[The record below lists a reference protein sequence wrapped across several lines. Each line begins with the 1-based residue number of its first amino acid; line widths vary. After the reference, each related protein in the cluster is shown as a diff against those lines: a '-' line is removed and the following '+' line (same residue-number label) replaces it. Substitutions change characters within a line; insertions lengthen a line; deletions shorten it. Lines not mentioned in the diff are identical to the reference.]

1 MTLVMALT
9 ACATTDGMPPAQSSG
24 PDDFP
29 RATPPLTIS
38 PTPDQGAG
46 LIPAAPTGPV
56 IEGGAPVNGAD
67 ADQEFRLTISADQGR
82 YRAGQLMDVSAT
94 LTYLGPNAGIVV
106 GGSGTGLIGFA
117 LESSEQ
123 PALRIDPAGTS
134 DCRPY
139 QMRRGVAVAH
149 PFMKTGGFADE
160 DPLAAFYRAYF
171 ASPELRLPAGT
182 WTISAVANF
191 LGSADCDGP
200 QHTLNASVKVVV
212 EP

>member
-1 MTLVMALT
+1 MALT

-24 PDDFP
+24 LDDVP
-29 RATPPLTIS
+29 RATPSVTIS

-46 LIPAAPTGPV
+46 LIPTAPTGPA
-56 IEGGAPVNGAD
+56 IEGGEPVNGED
-67 ADQEFRLTISADQGR
+67 ADREFRLTISAGQGR
-82 YRAGQLMDVSAT
+82 YRAGQPIDVSAT

-106 GGSGTGLIGFA
+106 GGSGTGLVGFA
-117 LESSEQ
+117 LERNEQ
-123 PALRIDPAGTS
+123 PTLRIDPAGTS

-139 QMRRGVAVAH
+139 EVQRNQSVKH
-149 PFMKTGGFADE
+149 EFIKTGGWDE
-160 DPLAAFYRAYF
+160 TDPLAPFYRAYF

-191 LGSADCDGP
+191 LGSADCRGP
-200 QHTLNASVKVVV
+200 EHTLNATVTLTV